1 MSKIGSGKQ
10 VAKKM
15 NIGPP
20 SHIIDFFC
28 NQHPH
33 NKEGPTQ
40 HAFLEDAMLYVA
52 TSYQPMSFVE
62 NVWLR
67 WLILCEC
74 VQFPYQH
81 QRVIEVFPNMS
92 GLGYLTNSSLG
103 SRVPKP

>member
-15 NIGPP
+15 NIAPP

-28 NQHPH
+28 NQHLH
-33 NKEGPTQ
+33 NKEGLAQ
-40 HAFLEDAMLYVA
+40 HACLEDRMLYVA

-67 WLILCEC
+67 WLVLCKC